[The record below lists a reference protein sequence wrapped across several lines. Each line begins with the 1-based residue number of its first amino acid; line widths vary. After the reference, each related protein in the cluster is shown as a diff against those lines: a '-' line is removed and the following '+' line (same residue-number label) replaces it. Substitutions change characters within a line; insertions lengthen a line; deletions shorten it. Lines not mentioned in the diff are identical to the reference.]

1 MLHAHGRSFLIGGC
15 TGRLV
20 GSNLCVNNYSLTWT
34 DCSCSQADWR
44 RLRLIAN
51 LFINANA
58 FTESDYTDEHN
69 LSATCLLAIGDLTQL
84 VPNW

>member
-1 MLHAHGRSFLIGGC
+1 MLHAHGISFLIGGC

-44 RLRLIAN
+44 SLRLIAI
-51 LFINANA
+51 LFINADGLP
-58 FTESDYTDEHN
+58 TQS
-69 LSATCLLAIGDLTQL
+69 LSQTIPMNITYLQRVYWQL
-84 VPNW
+84 GT